1 MGMPAGKLTPSP
13 ERGLAGGG
21 NSGKT
26 GAEKANYRT
35 LKTGEAMQRLQAAR
49 VAMEIVEYIYG
60 SAGDGAIS
68 EFVDEAFALEIDAIC
83 VAREAMAS
91 LVAPAPQPLPEPTT
105 DRPPV
110 EPDSKP

>member
-26 GAEKANYRT
+26 GAEKATYRA
-35 LKTGEAMQRLQAAR
+35 LKDGQAIQRINAMNVAVPLVLASEAALDDFDDGGESRADALIMKCLLILEEA
-49 VAMEIVEYIYG
+49 VE
-60 SAGDGAIS
+60 
-68 EFVDEAFALEIDAIC
+68 
-83 VAREAMAS
+83 S
-91 LVAPAPQPLPEPTT
+91 LVPPAPQPLPEPTT